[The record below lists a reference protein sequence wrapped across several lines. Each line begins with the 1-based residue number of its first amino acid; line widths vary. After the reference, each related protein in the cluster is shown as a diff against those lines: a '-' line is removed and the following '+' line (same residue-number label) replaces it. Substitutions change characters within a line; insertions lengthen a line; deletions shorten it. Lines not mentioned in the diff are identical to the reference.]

1 MMAVG
6 KFVAK
11 SGSAAMVAPVA
22 CGLPG
27 IREQSEGGGAHENI
41 EILVMPCLLSKLVRR
56 DRYTPRMKVC
66 ILHDHLLPIF
76 SLLP

>member
-11 SGSAAMVAPVA
+11 SALAAMVAPVT

-27 IREQSEGGGAHENI
+27 IREQSEGGGAHEKI
-41 EILVMPCLLSKLVRR
+41 EVLVMPCLLSKLVR
-56 DRYTPRMKVC
+56 
-66 ILHDHLLPIF
+66 
-76 SLLP
+76 